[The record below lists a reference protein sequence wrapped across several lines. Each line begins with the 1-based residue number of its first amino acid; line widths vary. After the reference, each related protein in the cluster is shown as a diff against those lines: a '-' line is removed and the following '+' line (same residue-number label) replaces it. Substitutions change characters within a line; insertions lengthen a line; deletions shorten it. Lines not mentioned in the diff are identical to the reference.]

1 METFGLPKP
10 QLTSKQTRRPIVSA
24 VPGGFARRP
33 RGPFVFCEPVV
44 SCQKFIREETR
55 QTKPAGRA
63 PCPRGRGGRVASG
76 RAQPSSG
83 RGGRAR
89 PGEARGAAGTVGF
102 PRPCRSWAAL
112 RAFRPRAAPRGAAS
126 APAPA
131 RPPPRAS
138 APHACGLSVCL
149 CTGRVSALYT
159 YEWPIFFLGSQEP
172 ISIPL
177 QAAGVI
183 PPGLRMF

>member
-1 METFGLPKP
+1 MPKP
-10 QLTSKQTRRPIVSA
+10 QLTSKQTRRPIASA
-24 VPGGFARRP
+24 VQGGFARRP

-102 PRPCRSWAAL
+102 PRPCRSRAAL

-159 YEWPIFFLGSQEP
+159 YEWPIFSLAPKNQFPSP
-172 ISIPL
+172 CRR
-177 QAAGVI
+177 
-183 PPGLRMF
+183 PG